1 MKSWT
6 PIIRAVTL
14 AVAAIVTACGGGG
27 SSSTDNGTLRLALTD
42 APACGYEHVYVTVQ
56 KVRIHK
62 SSSAGD
68 NEAGW
73 SEVVL
78 NPAQRVDL
86 LSLTNGVLA
95 DLGQTPLP
103 AGRYTQMRLV
113 LAPNDA
119 SNPMANAIQPIGGSE
134 TALTTPSGA
143 QSGLKMNVGIDV
155 AANQLADFVLDF
167 DACKSF
173 VKLGS
178 SDRYLLKPVIRVL
191 PRVTTGMRVVGYV
204 APGLANG
211 TTTVSVQSN
220 GKVVKST
227 PPDSTGKFILYPV
240 EVGTYDLVVTAPGRA
255 TATITGVPVTE
266 TAFTMIN
273 LSSAPID
280 PPASTMQTASGTVT
294 TPVTAGE
301 AMDAAVSAI
310 KKYSGGPNVVVADG
324 PVNGTTGVFS
334 HALPASAPVKTV
346 YMPSAGS
353 WNFTTD
359 AASPTGKYTLA
370 ARAPADSASA
380 VTKTADIDVGNAGS
394 TGTAFTFP

>member
-6 PIIRAVTL
+6 RAARAATL
-14 AVAAIVTACGGGG
+14 AIAAIASACGGGG

-42 APACGYEHVYVTVQ
+42 APACGYDHVYVTVQ
-56 KVRIHK
+56 KVRVHK
-62 SSSAGD
+62 SASAGD

-119 SNPMANAIQPIGGSE
+119 GSPMANAIKPTVGDE
-134 TALTTPSGA
+134 VALTTPSGA
-143 QSGLKMNVGIDV
+143 QSGLKMNVSIDV

-191 PRVTTGMRVVGYV
+191 PRVTT
-204 APGLANG
+204 
-211 TTTVSVQSN
+211 
-220 GKVVKST
+220 
-227 PPDSTGKFILYPV
+227 
-240 EVGTYDLVVTAPGRA
+240 
-255 TATITGVPVTE
+255 
-266 TAFTMIN
+266 
-273 LSSAPID
+273 
-280 PPASTMQTASGTVT
+280 
-294 TPVTAGE
+294 
-301 AMDAAVSAI
+301 
-310 KKYSGGPNVVVADG
+310 
-324 PVNGTTGVFS
+324 
-334 HALPASAPVKTV
+334 
-346 YMPSAGS
+346 
-353 WNFTTD
+353 
-359 AASPTGKYTLA
+359 
-370 ARAPADSASA
+370 
-380 VTKTADIDVGNAGS
+380 
-394 TGTAFTFP
+394 